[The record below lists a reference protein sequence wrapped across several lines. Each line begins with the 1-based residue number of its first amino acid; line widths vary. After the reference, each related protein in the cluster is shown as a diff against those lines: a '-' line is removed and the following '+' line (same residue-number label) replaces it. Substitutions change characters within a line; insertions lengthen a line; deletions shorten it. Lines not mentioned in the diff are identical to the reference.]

1 MKYKSRAITLTYIKQ
16 GESSIISKIFTEK
29 HGLQSFIVK
38 GVRSKKAKK
47 KLGLFQPL
55 QLVDIN
61 ATLIPKKGLQYLAEI
76 TIIETISTDKINMN
90 KNFLAIFIAE
100 ISSKVL
106 QENEQNLGLFKFVWE
121 IKQKLYNANTVDENF
136 ALLFMLNLSKYLGF
150 FPSTENINAPFFNLE
165 TGEFSGKAFNLNIYL
180 TEEKT
185 TILKHLLLGKKINIP
200 QELKSE
206 LLKDIIQYFRLH
218 HYNLSNI
225 TSHLIIESLRK

>member
-29 HGLQSFIVK
+29 HGLQSFIIK
-38 GVRSKKAKK
+38 GVRSKRAKK

-100 ISSKVL
+100 ISAKVL
-106 QENEQNLGLFKFVWE
+106 QENEQNSGLFKFVWE

-165 TGEFSGKAFNLNIYL
+165 TGEFSEKAFNLNIYL

-185 TILKHLLLGKKINIP
+185 TILKHLLLGEKINIP

>member
-1 MKYKSRAITLTYIKQ
+1 MKYKSRAITLTYTKQ
-16 GESSIISKIFTEK
+16 GENSIISKIFTEK
-29 HGLQSFIVK
+29 YGLQSFIVK

-47 KLGLFQPL
+47 KLGIFQPL

-61 ATLIPKKGLQYLAEI
+61 ATLILKKGLQYLDEI
-76 TIIETISTDKINMN
+76 TIIEPISADKINMR

-106 QENEQNLGLFKFVWE
+106 QSNEQNSGLFKFIWE
-121 IKQKLYNANTVDENF
+121 IKQKLYSTNTVDENF
-136 ALLFMLNLSKYLGF
+136 ALIFMLNLSKYLGF

-165 TGEFSGKAFNLNIYL
+165 TGEFSEKAFNLNIYL

-185 TILKHLLLGKKINIP
+185 TILKHLILEKKMNVP
-200 QELKSE
+200 QKLKSE
-206 LLKDIIQYFRLH
+206 LLKDIMKYFNLH
-218 HYNLSNI
+218 YYNLSNI

>member
-1 MKYKSRAITLTYIKQ
+1 MKYKSKAITLTYIKQ

-106 QENEQNLGLFKFVWE
+106 QENEQNSGLFKFVWE
-121 IKQKLYNANTVDENF
+121 IKQKLYNANTIDENF

>member
-29 HGLQSFIVK
+29 HGLQSFIIK
-38 GVRSKKAKK
+38 GVRSKRAKK

-106 QENEQNLGLFKFVWE
+106 QENEQNSGLFKFVWE

-185 TILKHLLLGKKINIP
+185 KILKHLLLGKKINIP
-200 QELKSE
+200 QELKTE

>member
-29 HGLQSFIVK
+29 HGIQSFIVK

-76 TIIETISTDKINMN
+76 TIIEAISSDKINMN
-90 KNFLAIFIAE
+90 KKFLAIFIAE

-106 QENEQNLGLFKFVWE
+106 QENEQNSGLFKFVWE

-150 FPSTENINAPFFNLE
+150 FPSTENINAQFFNLE

>member
-106 QENEQNLGLFKFVWE
+106 QENEQNSGLFKFVWE
-121 IKQKLYNANTVDENF
+121 IKQKLYNANTIDENF

-165 TGEFSGKAFNLNIYL
+165 TGEFSEKAFNLNIYL

>member
-106 QENEQNLGLFKFVWE
+106 QENEQNSGLFKFVWE
-121 IKQKLYNANTVDENF
+121 IKQKLYNANTIDENF

-165 TGEFSGKAFNLNIYL
+165 TGEFSGKVFNLNIYL

-206 LLKDIIQYFRLH
+206 LLKDIMQYFRLH

>member
-1 MKYKSRAITLTYIKQ
+1 MKYKSRAITLTYIKK
-16 GESSIISKIFTEK
+16 GDSSIVSKIFTEK
-29 HGLQSFIVK
+29 HGLQSFIIK
-38 GVRSKKAKK
+38 GVRAKKAKK

-61 ATLIPKKGLQYLAEI
+61 AKLMHKKGLQYITEI
-76 TIIETISTDKINMN
+76 TIIEAISPNKITMN
-90 KNFLAIFIAE
+90 KKFLAIFIAE
-100 ISSKVL
+100 ICSKVL
-106 QENEQNLGLFKFVWE
+106 QENEQNSELFKFLWK
-121 IKQKLYNANTVDENF
+121 IKQKLYNSNAVDENF
-136 ALLFMLNLSKYLGF
+136 ALLFMLNLSNYLGF

-165 TGEFSGKAFNLNIYL
+165 SGEFSRDMFNLENYL

-185 TILKHLLLGKKINIP
+185 TILKHLLLGKKINIS

-206 LLKDIIQYFRLH
+206 LLKDIMEYFRHH

>member
-1 MKYKSRAITLTYIKQ
+1 MKYKSRAITLSYIKQ

-29 HGLQSFIVK
+29 HGLQSFIVT

-76 TIIETISTDKINMN
+76 TIIEAISTDKINMN

-106 QENEQNLGLFKFVWE
+106 QENEQNSGLFKFVWE
-121 IKQKLYNANTVDENF
+121 IKQKLYNANTIDENF

-180 TEEKT
+180 NEEKT

-206 LLKDIIQYFRLH
+206 LLKDIMHYFILH

>member
-29 HGLQSFIVK
+29 HGLQSFIIK
-38 GVRSKKAKK
+38 GVRSKRAKK

-106 QENEQNLGLFKFVWE
+106 QENEQNSGLFKFVWE
-121 IKQKLYNANTVDENF
+121 IKQKLYNANTIDENF

-165 TGEFSGKAFNLNIYL
+165 TGEFSGKVFNLNIYL

>member
-29 HGLQSFIVK
+29 HGLQSFIIK

-55 QLVDIN
+55 QLVNIN
-61 ATLIPKKGLQYLAEI
+61 ATLIRKKGLQYLAEI
-76 TIIETISTDKINMN
+76 TIIETISNDKINMN

-106 QENEQNLGLFKFVWE
+106 QENEQNSELFKFVWE

-150 FPSTENINAPFFNLE
+150 PPSIENINAPFFNLE
-165 TGEFSGKAFNLNIYL
+165 TGEFSAKAFNMRIYL
-180 TEEKT
+180 NEEKT
-185 TILKHLLLGKKINIP
+185 MILKHLLLETKINIP

-206 LLKDIIQYFRLH
+206 LLKDIMQYFSLH
-218 HYNLSNI
+218 YYNLSNI

>member
-29 HGLQSFIVK
+29 HGLQSFIIK
-38 GVRSKKAKK
+38 GVRSKRAKK

-106 QENEQNLGLFKFVWE
+106 QENEQNSGLFKFVWE
-121 IKQKLYNANTVDENF
+121 IKQKLYNANTRDENF

-165 TGEFSGKAFNLNIYL
+165 TGEFSGKVFNLNIYL

>member
-29 HGLQSFIVK
+29 HGLQSFIIK
-38 GVRSKKAKK
+38 GVRYKRAKK

-76 TIIETISTDKINMN
+76 TIIETISSDKINMN

-106 QENEQNLGLFKFVWE
+106 QENEQNSGLFKFVWE
-121 IKQKLYNANTVDENF
+121 IKQKLYNANTIDENF

-165 TGEFSGKAFNLNIYL
+165 TGEFSGKVFNLNIYL

-206 LLKDIIQYFRLH
+206 LLKDIMHYFILH

>member
-29 HGLQSFIVK
+29 HGLQSFIIK
-38 GVRSKKAKK
+38 GVRSKRAKK

-106 QENEQNLGLFKFVWE
+106 QENEQNSGLFKFVWE

-185 TILKHLLLGKKINIP
+185 TILKHLLLGEKINIP

-206 LLKDIIQYFRLH
+206 LLKDIMQYFRLH

>member
-29 HGLQSFIVK
+29 HGLQSFIIK
-38 GVRSKKAKK
+38 GVRSKRAKK

-106 QENEQNLGLFKFVWE
+106 QENEQNSGLFKFVWE
-121 IKQKLYNANTVDENF
+121 IKQKLYNANTIDENF

-165 TGEFSGKAFNLNIYL
+165 TGEFSNDSLNLNIYL
-180 TEEKT
+180 DKEKS
-185 TILKHLLLGKKINIP
+185 TILKSLIQGKEVKIKQKI
-200 QELKSE
+200 KSE
-206 LLKDIIQYFRLH
+206 LLKDIMQFFHLN
-218 HYNLSNI
+218 HYNLQNI
-225 TSHLIIESLRK
+225 TSHLIIESLRV